1 MDKNDIII
9 HGGIDMEVMLLT
21 GETRLIK
28 VKLLKISQ
36 FEAYL
41 RAVDNEPRAAELL
54 CEKEEGW
61 GDTLTADSLLNIVEK
76 GHDINFTSVFRWAQR
91 RTNINEIMLPIAQKG
106 QAMAQALPN
115 SVRTQP

>member
-1 MDKNDIII
+1 MDKNQLILN
-9 HGGIDMEVMLLT
+9 GGQDMEVTLLT
-21 GETRLIK
+21 GATEAVK

-54 CEKEEGW
+54 CGQEEGW
-61 GDTLTADSLLNIVEK
+61 GDTLTADSLLNIVEV

-106 QAMAQALPN
+106 QAMAKALPN
-115 SVRTQP
+115 SARMQP